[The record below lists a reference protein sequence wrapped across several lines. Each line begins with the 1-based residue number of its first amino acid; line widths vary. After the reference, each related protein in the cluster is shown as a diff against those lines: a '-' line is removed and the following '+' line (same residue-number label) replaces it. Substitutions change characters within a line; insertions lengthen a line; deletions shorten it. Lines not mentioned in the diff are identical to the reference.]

1 MNRRQFLGAAA
12 TMQTLPAQPQSIPI
26 IDTHV
31 HLFDPRRPGGIP
43 WPAKDDTALYK
54 PALPDRYRAVATPF
68 GIRGAIEVEASPR
81 REDNDWVLE
90 TIQDEPLFVGTIGN
104 LEPAEPGFAHT
115 LQTYLRNPLFL
126 GIRYG
131 NLWSRDL
138 GASLAKPDFV
148 AGVKSLAAAG
158 LILDTANPTPAL
170 LADVVRLT
178 DAVPNLRVMLDHLP
192 QLASPTKPAERRA
205 YDATVRQL
213 TQRPQVFVKVS
224 SVLRR
229 VDSKV
234 PTDPAFYKPRLDELW
249 AQFGEDRLVY
259 GSDWPNSDH
268 WAEYPQVFRIVDD
281 YFRKKGPEA
290 AAKYFWKNSKTAYR
304 WKKRSND
311 QPGD

>member
-1 MNRRQFLGAAA
+1 MDRRQFLGAAA
-12 TMQTLPAQPQSIPI
+12 VMQTLPAQPQTIPI

-43 WPAKDDTALYK
+43 WPTKDDTALFK
-54 PALPDRYRAVATPF
+54 PALPDRYRAISAPF

-81 REDNDWVLE
+81 FEDNQWVLD
-90 TIQDEPLFVGTIGN
+90 TIRDEPLFVGTVGN
-104 LEPAEPGFAHT
+104 LEPAAAEFPHQLEAF
-115 LQTYLRNPLFL
+115 LKNPLFL

-138 GASLAKPDFV
+138 GASLAKPAFV
-148 AGVKSLAAAG
+148 EGVKRLAAAG
-158 LILDTANPTPAL
+158 LILDTANPTTAL
-170 LADVVRLT
+170 LADVIKLT

-192 QLASPTKPAERRA
+192 QLAIPSESPARRA

-213 TQRPQVFVKVS
+213 IQRPQVFVKVS

-229 VDSKV
+229 IDGKV
-234 PTDPAFYKPRLDELW
+234 PTDPAFYNPRLDELW
-249 AQFGEDRLVY
+249 EQFGENRLVY

-281 YFRKKGPEA
+281 YFRRKGPEA

-304 WKKRSND
+304 WKKRSQD
-311 QPGD
+311 QPGA

>member
-1 MNRRQFLGAAA
+1 MDRRQFFGVAAV
-12 TMQTLPAQPQSIPI
+12 MQTLPAQRQTIPI

-43 WPAKDDTALYK
+43 WPAKEDTALYK
-54 PALPDRYRAVATPF
+54 PALPERYRSIAAPF

-81 REDNDWVLE
+81 FEDNQWVLD
-90 TIQDEPLFVGTIGN
+90 TIREEPLFVGTIGN
-104 LEPAEPGFAHT
+104 LEPAAAEFPHQLEAF
-115 LQTYLRNPLFL
+115 LKNPLFL

-138 GASLAKPDFV
+138 GGSLAKPAFV
-148 AGVKSLAAAG
+148 EGVRRLASAG
-158 LILDTANPTPAL
+158 LILDTANPTAAL
-170 LADVVRLT
+170 LADVVKLT

-192 QLASPTKPAERRA
+192 QLVLPSEPAARRA
-205 YDATVRQL
+205 YDSTVRHL

-229 VDSKV
+229 VDGKV

-249 AQFGEDRLVY
+249 EQFGEDRLVY

-281 YFRKKGPEA
+281 YFRKKGMA
-290 AAKYFWKNSKTAYR
+290 AAEKYFWKNSRVAYR
-304 WKKRSND
+304 WKKRSKD
-311 QPGD
+311 QPGA